1 MMRWHYLDG
10 EADAPGPDDRGFA
23 YGDGLFETIAVR
35 EGRPRLLERHL
46 ERLRLGAER
55 LSLRLPARRRIDEF
69 VARVVDDVPAGDGR
83 AVLKLVAT
91 RGDGERG
98 YAYRHSD
105 ARLLAGIGPARVWP
119 REHREQGVAVRWCRT
134 RLGRNPAL
142 AGLKHLDRLEQVL
155 ARAEWGDQ
163 DEADEEADDN
173 SDNIAEG
180 LMLDSDGR
188 VVCATMSNL
197 FLVRGG
203 CLVTPAI
210 THAGVAG
217 IMRGRVLELADRL
230 RLETTVREVVP
241 SEVMGAD
248 ELFLTNSQYVLWPVA
263 RLGTREWAP
272 GALTA
277 KIAAALEAAGLTE

>member
-35 EGRPRLLERHL
+35 DGRPRLLERHL
-46 ERLRLGAER
+46 ERLRLGADR
-55 LSLRLPARRRIDEF
+55 LALRLPARERIEDF
-69 VARVVDDVPAGDGR
+69 VARVVGGMPAGDDGR

-105 ARLLAGIGPARVWP
+105 ARLLAGIGHARSWP
-119 REHREQGVAVRWCRT
+119 QERRQRGVALRWCRT

-155 ARAEWGDQ
+155 ARAEWDDQ
-163 DEADEEADDN
+163 DGIVDIDD
-173 SDNIAEG
+173 IAEG

-203 CLVTPAI
+203 RLVTPAV

-217 IMRGRVLELADRL
+217 IMRGLVLELADRL
-230 RLETTVREVVP
+230 GLDTTVREVEP
-241 SEVMGAD
+241 AEVMAAE

-263 RLGTREWAP
+263 RLGRREWTRGP
-272 GALTA
+272 LTA
-277 KIAAALEAAGLTE
+277 RLTAALEAAGLKE

>member
-1 MMRWHYLDG
+1 MRWHYLDG

-35 EGRPRLLERHL
+35 DGRPRLLERHL
-46 ERLRLGAER
+46 ERLRLGADR
-55 LSLRLPARRRIDEF
+55 LSLRLPARRRIEEF
-69 VARVVDDVPAGDGR
+69 IARIVDGVPAADRGR

-105 ARLLAGIGPARVWP
+105 ARLLAGIGPARDRSEER
-119 REHREQGVAVRWCRT
+119 REAGVAVRWCRT

-155 ARAEWGDQ
+155 ARAEWDDQ
-163 DEADEEADDN
+163 DEAND
-173 SDNIAEG
+173 IVEG
-180 LMLDSDGR
+180 LMLDGDGR

-197 FLVRGG
+197 FLVREGR
-203 CLVTPAI
+203 LVTPAL

-217 IMRGRVLELADRL
+217 IMRGRVLQLADEL
-230 RLETTVREVVP
+230 GLDMTVREVEP
-241 SEVMGAD
+241 AEVMAAD

-263 RLGTREWAP
+263 RLGKREWARGP
-272 GALTA
+272 LTA
-277 KIAAALEAAGLTE
+277 RITAALEAAGLTE

>member
-1 MMRWHYLDG
+1 MRWHYLGG
-10 EADAPGPDDRGFA
+10 ETDAPGPDDRGFA

-46 ERLRLGAER
+46 ERLRLGADR

-69 VARVVDDVPAGDGR
+69 VARVVDGLPAGDGR
-83 AVLKLVAT
+83 GVLKLVAT

-105 ARLLAGIGPARVWP
+105 ARLLAGIGPARIWP
-119 REHREQGVAVRWCRT
+119 RERRERGVALRWCRT
-134 RLGRNPAL
+134 RLGRNTAL

-155 ARAEWGDQ
+155 ARAEW
-163 DEADEEADDN
+163 DN
-173 SDNIAEG
+173 HDRENNIAEG

-188 VVCATMSNL
+188 AVCATMSNL
-197 FLVRGG
+197 FLVRGER
-203 CLVTPAI
+203 LVTPAV

-217 IMRGRVLELADRL
+217 IMRGRVLELADQL
-230 RLETTVREVVP
+230 GLDTTVREVEP
-241 SEVMGAD
+241 AEVMAAD

-263 RLGTREWAP
+263 RLGTRGWAR
-272 GALTA
+272 GRLTA
-277 KIAAALEAAGLTE
+277 TVAAALEAAGLTE

>member
-1 MMRWHYLDG
+1 MRWQYLDG
-10 EADAPGPDDRGFA
+10 AADAPGPDDRGFA

-35 EGRPRLLERHL
+35 AGRPRLLERHL
-46 ERLRLGAER
+46 QRLRLGADR
-55 LSLRLPARRRIDEF
+55 LSLRLPARRRIEEF
-69 VARVVDDVPAGDGR
+69 VARVVDEEPAADGR

-105 ARLLAGIGPARVWP
+105 ARLLAGIGPAGTWP
-119 REHREQGVAVRWCRT
+119 RERRQRGVAVRWCRT

-155 ARAEWGDQ
+155 ARAEW
-163 DEADEEADDN
+163 DDHDRQN
-173 SDNIAEG
+173 NIAEG

-203 CLVTPAI
+203 RLVTPAV

-217 IMRGRVLELADRL
+217 IMRGLVLELADRL
-230 RLETTVREVVP
+230 GLETTVREVDP
-241 SEVMGAD
+241 AEVIAAD

-263 RLGTREWAP
+263 RLGTHEWAGGP
-272 GALTA
+272 LTA
-277 KIAAALEAAGLTE
+277 SIAAALEAAGLTE

>member
-35 EGRPRLLERHL
+35 DGRPRLLEQHL
-46 ERLRLGAER
+46 ERLRLGADR

-69 VARVVDDVPAGDGR
+69 VARVVEGVRAGDGR

-105 ARLLAGIGPARVWP
+105 ARLLAGIGPARMWP
-119 REHREQGVAVRWCRT
+119 RTHREQGVAVRWCRT

-155 ARAEWGDQ
+155 ARAEW
-163 DEADEEADDN
+163 DDHDRMGN
-173 SDNIAEG
+173 RANHIAEG

-197 FLVRGG
+197 FLVNDGR
-203 CLVTPAI
+203 LVTPAI

-230 RLETTVREVVP
+230 GLETTVREVEP
-241 SEVMGAD
+241 AEVMAAD

-263 RLGTREWAP
+263 RLGRREWASGP
-272 GALTA
+272 LSAR
-277 KIAAALEAAGLTE
+277 IAGALEAAGLTE

>member
-1 MMRWHYLDG
+1 MRWHYLEG

-35 EGRPRLLERHL
+35 DGRPRLLEHHL
-46 ERLRLGAER
+46 ERLRLGADR
-55 LSLRLPARRRIDEF
+55 LALCLPARQRIEAF
-69 VARVVDDVPAGDGR
+69 VARVVGGIPAEDGR

-105 ARLLAGIGPARVWP
+105 ARLLAGIGPAGVWP
-119 REHREQGVAVRWCRT
+119 RERRERGVAVRWCRT

-155 ARAEWGDQ
+155 ARAERDDQ
-163 DEADEEADDN
+163 DRADNRADNRADDV
-173 SDNIAEG
+173 AEG
-180 LMLDSDGR
+180 LMLDGDGR

-197 FLVRGG
+197 FLVRGER
-203 CLVTPAI
+203 LITPAI

-230 RLETTVREVVP
+230 GLETTVRDVQP
-241 SEVMGAD
+241 PEVMAAD

-263 RLGTREWAP
+263 RLGTREWTP
-272 GALTA
+272 GPLSAR
-277 KIAAALEAAGLTE
+277 IAAALEAAGLTE